1 MIKNFRRNFCLF
13 AAITAVAAPGFIR
26 AKPSSLQI
34 SSKELQTAIVAAT
47 IDPNTG
53 KSTVFFKDDYDTLE
67 AMADKVSGMLQEKT
81 DDSIEQQQDTHYRS
95 IGLHL
100 LSTGLAV
107 FFILAALISHEPDNP
122 YKI

>member
-13 AAITAVAAPGFIR
+13 AAIAAVAAPGFIR
-26 AKPSSLQI
+26 EKPSSLQI
-34 SSKELQTAIVAAT
+34 SSKELQTAIAAAT

-53 KSTVFFKDDYDTLE
+53 RSTVFSKDDYDTLE
-67 AMADKVSGMLQEKT
+67 AMADEVGIVLREKSNE
-81 DDSIEQQQDTHYRS
+81 SIKQQQDTNYRT
-95 IGLHL
+95 IGVHF
-100 LSTGLAV
+100 LSTGIAV